1 MRRTARVTGI
11 WYLALAIT
19 GVLGFMVIRSQ
30 ILVDGDPIAT
40 LTNLVDNEG
49 LARLGLTLEL
59 SIVIT
64 QALAAVW
71 FFKLFRAINHTAA
84 WAIASFGMANAI
96 AILVSGAAVATALAV
111 AVDPGLAPGGDPAAT
126 VQLMYQLSASSW
138 AVGALF
144 FGMWLIPM
152 GHVVATTRLM
162 PVWLGRILIIG
173 GGGYVLSALIGLGV
187 ANAQSWLVDGLTY
200 PATIGELWMIGYLLI
215 KGIRRPDAV
224 GID

>member
-1 MRRTARVTGI
+1 
-11 WYLALAIT
+11 
-19 GVLGFMVIRSQ
+19 MVIRSQ

-71 FFKLFRAINHTAA
+71 FFKLFRAINHTLA

-173 GGGYVLSALIGLGV
+173 GGGYVLSALMGLGV

>member
-173 GGGYVLSALIGLGV
+173 GSGYVLSALIGLGV

>member
-1 MRRTARVTGI
+1 MRRTVRVTGI

>member
-162 PVWLGRILIIG
+162 PVWLGRILIVG